1 MNANNCLFKWLHYR
15 LQSDIFGYYGNGTGN
30 RVHTPLYI
38 GGVPS
43 THLSPLYHCTHLNT
57 QIYD

>member
-1 MNANNCLFKWLHYR
+1 MLVTKKIHNYHSKRVHKWV
-15 LQSDIFGYYGNGTGN
+15 QSGIFGYSSNGTGN

-43 THLSPLYHCTHLNT
+43 THLSTQFGSTHL
-57 QIYD
+57 